1 MLIEFVEGQ
10 AIDIDTPICSFEEA
24 TSRTDIFH
32 DEVTD
37 SGQEGSIEFGQTL
50 AVLDFCYR
58 YGDEVKLPLG
68 RIHKVLGVRRGR
80 GTKAVR

>member
-24 TSRTDIFH
+24 PSRADILH
-32 DEVTD
+32 NIVTD

-50 AVLDFCYR
+50 AVLDLRNGYR
-58 YGDEVKLPLG
+58 DEVKLPLG
-68 RIHKVLGVRRGR
+68 RIHKVLGMRGR
-80 GTKAVR
+80 SGAKAVR